1 MAQDEVKHFYDAIR
15 SDPVLIQR
23 FLTVPID
30 TVHILADKILD
41 LLSTPWKE
49 GLDDMIMPFFE
60 QKIMGMGHIMERE
73 VDALFI
79 HFIDQYEGPVDNLAI
94 DF

>member
-1 MAQDEVKHFYDAIR
+1 
-15 SDPVLIQR
+15 L
-23 FLTVPID
+23 LTVHID
-30 TVHILADKILD
+30 KVHILADKILD

-49 GLDDMIMPFFE
+49 GLDNMVKPFFE
-60 QKIMGMGHIMERE
+60 QKIMGMNSILGRE
-73 VDALFI
+73 VDALFM